1 MFMTITVYSYM
12 YFTTL
17 RAAVYESAANAEQ
30 PSRPRMMSRSR
41 AQPLLL
47 LLLHGLL
54 ASAHESGDGG
64 VGGRVATAATGVL
77 QPAEKGMVSP
87 RRRELRTGSS
97 VVAQGG
103 NLHAMQAAGCRDDP
117 TGYLARMRAWYGATD
132 TCSNMV
138 QRTGCAHAW
147 GGGNHLVADHCPFSC
162 FSCSSQKY
170 DALNRL
176 FLHVAIP
183 VGDIDGV
190 YDSGAVRVD
199 LKKLVCKD
207 LSVGSL
213 HLAGSGPT
221 AGHNP
226 QEVRARL
233 QARDVMITCSTTVVW
248 RLGSIVEDETTGE
261 VSTTT
266 TSIDGTVV
274 FQSPNFA
281 TTPPRTATVVC
292 DSNSIVLGQLTGPD
306 LSGSSFTTRVANL
319 GLSIGWLE
327 QKVQNKLSDVIREV
341 LCDKVMQ
348 IATGALQTALRDAD
362 VALAPYLG
370 PSPPV
375 PTPLQAERGL
385 QGDRP
390 HSSWLALPDT
400 LIMRLVNH
408 VVQTQF
414 GTTDESRAAKLNEWV
429 RARPDVSDTTLPAWE
444 CLVAWNDSLHRAG
457 GRWTGQPIQRL
468 GSDEREFRDC

>member
-1 MFMTITVYSYM
+1 MQIVPGTESFAPGCSKGRRAGVESPRCRGGPLVVPQGGGGAARLGAFCAGCGRVCGKKSFTVTVDQLAKELQMHASAQPAPPVRRIDLIKICLLCYRTRCMECGPGGVDLARPCCRIRGIFYM

-162 FSCSSQKY
+162 FGCSSQKY

-261 VSTTT
+261 VSTAT

-327 QKVQNKLSDVIREV
+327 QKVQNKLS
-341 LCDKVMQ
+341 
-348 IATGALQTALRDAD
+348 
-362 VALAPYLG
+362 
-370 PSPPV
+370 
-375 PTPLQAERGL
+375 
-385 QGDRP
+385 
-390 HSSWLALPDT
+390 
-400 LIMRLVNH
+400 
-408 VVQTQF
+408 
-414 GTTDESRAAKLNEWV
+414 
-429 RARPDVSDTTLPAWE
+429 
-444 CLVAWNDSLHRAG
+444 
-457 GRWTGQPIQRL
+457 
-468 GSDEREFRDC
+468 